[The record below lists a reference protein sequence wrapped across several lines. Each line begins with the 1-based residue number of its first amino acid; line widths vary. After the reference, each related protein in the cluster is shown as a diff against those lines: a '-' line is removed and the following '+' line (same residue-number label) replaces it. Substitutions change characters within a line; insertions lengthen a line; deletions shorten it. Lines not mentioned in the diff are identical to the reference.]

1 MLLSTF
7 ERGRLALEGGGR
19 GRGQTMKFAEVLT
32 ILTFVAVGPFAS
44 AAVKSPH
51 ICDARDVND
60 CSSMLYW
67 IASS

>member
-1 MLLSTF
+1 
-7 ERGRLALEGGGR
+7 
-19 GRGQTMKFAEVLT
+19 MKFADVLT

-51 ICDARDVND
+51 ICDSRDVND
-60 CSSMLYW
+60 SFSVPCW